1 VGGGRLN
8 VRRVVVALAV
18 VGVAAFGAA
27 QALGASESITA
38 VAGPQFGKASFSIDR
53 GTTAIFDNQDLSA
66 TTHDVTAFDTGG
78 AKNLPL
84 FRSAEI
90 SGGQTTPVSGT
101 ASLGAGT
108 YRFFCTVHPTQM
120 TGQLVVT
127 PSTSP
132 TVAVTV
138 LSRKLGPVAKSGKL
152 KVKVSG
158 LLATNAVP
166 LTARVGKKKLG
177 STSVTDLG
185 AGASRTV
192 KVPLSRS
199 GKNFL
204 SRRGS
209 AKLKVTASP
218 PGDQPVTVARRLG

>member
-1 VGGGRLN
+1 MGRRGFSARRGIVG
-8 VRRVVVALAV
+8 LAV
-18 VGVAAFGAA
+18 MGVAALGAA
-27 QALGASESITA
+27 QALGASETITA
-38 VAGPQFGKASFSIDR
+38 VSGPQYGKASFTIDR
-53 GTTAIFDNQDLSA
+53 GTTATFDNQDLSA

-84 FRSAEI
+84 FRSAQI
-90 SGGQTTPVSGT
+90 SGGQTAPVNGT

-127 PSTSP
+127 PSASP

-152 KVKVSG
+152 KVKIRG
-158 LLATNAVP
+158 LLATNTVP

-177 STSVTDLG
+177 SARVTDLG
-185 AGASRTV
+185 AGSSRTL
-192 KVPLSRS
+192 KLPLSRA
-199 GKNFL
+199 GKGFL

-209 AKLKVTASP
+209 AKVKVTATP
-218 PGDQPVTVARRLG
+218 PGDQPVSAAQRLH

>member
-1 VGGGRLN
+1 M
-8 VRRVVVALAV
+8 RRVVVVLAV
-18 VGVAAFGAA
+18 VGAAAFGTA
-27 QALGASESITA
+27 QALGASEAITA
-38 VAGPQFGKASFSIDR
+38 VSGPQYGKASFTIDR
-53 GTTAIFDNQDLSA
+53 GTTATFDNQDLSA

-84 FRSAEI
+84 FRSAQI
-90 SGGQTTPVSGT
+90 SGGQTAPVNGT
-101 ASLGAGT
+101 ASLGAGS

-127 PSTSP
+127 PSASP

-152 KVKVSG
+152 KIKVNG
-158 LLATNAVP
+158 LLATNTIP

-177 STSVTDLG
+177 STRVTSLP

-192 KVPLSRS
+192 KLPLSRA
-199 GKNFL
+199 GRNALKNA
-204 SRRGS
+204 GS

>member
-1 VGGGRLN
+1 MALVLIGG
-8 VRRVVVALAV
+8 AA
-18 VGVAAFGAA
+18 VAAT
-27 QALGASESITA
+27 QAFAASEAITA
-38 VAGPQFGKASFSIDR
+38 VAGPAYGKSSFTIDR
-53 GTTAIFDNQDLSA
+53 GTTATFDNQDGTA

-90 SGGQTTPVSGT
+90 GLGQTPVNGT

-127 PSTSP
+127 PSASP
-132 TVAVTV
+132 TVAVKV
-138 LSRKLGPVAKSGKL
+138 LSRKIGPVAKSGKL

-158 LLATNAVP
+158 VLATNTVP

-177 STSVTDLG
+177 SVRVTDLG
-185 AGASRTV
+185 AGASKTV
-192 KVPLSRS
+192 KLPLSRA
-199 GKNFL
+199 GKSFL

-209 AKLKVTASP
+209 AKVKVTATP
-218 PGDQPVTVARRLG
+218 PGDQPVSAAQRLH